1 MIYNY
6 MLFILLFVIFIIS
19 ISLVIYHF
27 VYSSFDRK
35 NGIYYMNKEETL
47 AFLTKDEDN
56 FVKNLSEIDLYARNV
71 SSINKYKEN
80 FEKIAASF
88 TETEIQIL
96 NKTTIIADKLLNT
109 IKFIDINYIN
119 YINLNDIA
127 NIKWIFAK
135 TIINNSENDKE
146 IKYENGFPH
155 TRKNIIFLSNT
166 FFNYDEEDIVKIL
179 IHEKIHIYQR
189 YNEELFNKVIEKMG
203 YIELKNEILVND
215 FKLTNQLKYKRSNP
229 DINNKIYKKI
239 STNKILICTYNSDTP
254 KSISDVTGGYH
265 NEHPYEEI
273 AYELSEYI
281 YDKTKIET
289 YKNI

>member
-1 MIYNY
+1 
-6 MLFILLFVIFIIS
+6 
-19 ISLVIYHF
+19 
-27 VYSSFDRK
+27 
-35 NGIYYMNKEETL
+35 MNKEETL

-166 FFNYDEEDIVKIL
+166 REDTHISKI
-179 IHEKIHIYQR
+179 
-189 YNEELFNKVIEKMG
+189 
-203 YIELKNEILVND
+203 
-215 FKLTNQLKYKRSNP
+215 
-229 DINNKIYKKI
+229 
-239 STNKILICTYNSDTP
+239 
-254 KSISDVTGGYH
+254 
-265 NEHPYEEI
+265 
-273 AYELSEYI
+273 
-281 YDKTKIET
+281 
-289 YKNI
+289 

>member
-1 MIYNY
+1 
-6 MLFILLFVIFIIS
+6 
-19 ISLVIYHF
+19 
-27 VYSSFDRK
+27 
-35 NGIYYMNKEETL
+35 MNKEETL

-56 FVKNLSEIDLYARNV
+56 YLKKFSDIDLYARNV

-80 FEKIAASF
+80 FEKISASF
-88 TETEIQIL
+88 TESEIQLL

-109 IKFIDINYIN
+109 TKFIDINYIN

-135 TIINNSENDKE
+135 TIINNDENDKE
-146 IKYENGFPH
+146 IKYEDGFPH

-166 FFNYDEEDIVKIL
+166 FFNYDEDDIIKIL

-189 YNEELFNKVIEKMG
+189 YNEEIFNKVIKKMG
-203 YIELKNEILVND
+203 YIELENEIIEND
-215 FKLTNQLKYKRSNP
+215 FKLTCKLKYIRANP

-254 KSISDVTGGYH
+254 KNISDVTGGYH

-281 YDKTKIET
+281 YNKTKIET

>member
-135 TIINNSENDKE
+135 TIINNSENDK
-146 IKYENGFPH
+146 
-155 TRKNIIFLSNT
+155 
-166 FFNYDEEDIVKIL
+166 
-179 IHEKIHIYQR
+179 
-189 YNEELFNKVIEKMG
+189 
-203 YIELKNEILVND
+203 
-215 FKLTNQLKYKRSNP
+215 
-229 DINNKIYKKI
+229 
-239 STNKILICTYNSDTP
+239 
-254 KSISDVTGGYH
+254 
-265 NEHPYEEI
+265 
-273 AYELSEYI
+273 
-281 YDKTKIET
+281 
-289 YKNI
+289 